1 MARTKAKTG
10 DEPDRPDY
18 VLPDRELVVVAEPS
32 ARLRAGRGEVQ
43 AAPGTETAAL
53 NALLAE
59 EGVALEPLFGA
70 SEERTRA
77 AGEALSGIG
86 GAEVPD
92 LSIYYR
98 VRAEDERLEDLA
110 ESLAKLPGI
119 AQAYVKPAAE
129 PAVPQLEDEVLERRT
144 SAAADTPPVTPD
156 FTAGQGYLLAAP
168 GGVDAV
174 YAATVAGG
182 RGAGIDIIDIEGAWN
197 FAHEDLVQ
205 NQGGVVGGTPTN
217 DQAWRNHG
225 TAVVGEFGGD
235 VNGFG
240 VTGISPDAQVR
251 AISIFG
257 NSSAA
262 AIHQAATLLNAGDV
276 ILIELHRPGPRFN
289 FQVRNDQR
297 GYIAME
303 WWPDDFAAI
312 QFATAKGVIVV
323 EAAGNG
329 AENLDDAIYD
339 TPAAGFPATWRN
351 PFNPNN
357 PSSLAVVVGAGAPP
371 PGTHGQDH
379 GPDRS
384 RLDFSNYGARV
395 DAQGWGREVTTTAYG
410 NLQGGAENVWYTSTF
425 SGTSSASPI
434 VVGSLACLQGILQA
448 AGQALLTPAGAIQ
461 VLRTTGSPQQ
471 DAPGRPATQRIGRRP
486 DIRAAVASLMA
497 VAVQS
502 GIATQFW
509 DEELAYPAGTPASLW
524 LDVDGGWRK
533 RDGASPHE
541 RTMVQ
546 RAFAA
551 GGQQVRVWYQGGEI
565 VGLVVDDA

>member
-156 FTAGQGYLLAAP
+156 FTAGQGYLRGPRRRRRASTP
-168 GGVDAV
+168 
-174 YAATVAGG
+174 ATVAGRPRRRHRHHRHRG
-182 RGAGIDIIDIEGAWN
+182 RLALRPRGPRAEPGRRRRRHADRR
-197 FAHEDLVQ
+197 
-205 NQGGVVGGTPTN
+205 P
-217 DQAWRNHG
+217 AWRNHG

-235 VNGFG
+235 V
-240 VTGISPDAQVR
+240 TASASPASRPDA
-251 AISIFG
+251 AG
-257 NSSAA
+257 
-262 AIHQAATLLNAGDV
+262 AGD
-276 ILIELHRPGPRFN
+276 LDLRQLLGRGDPPAPRRCSAPATSSCIELHRPGPRFN

-312 QFATAKGVIVV
+312 QFADREGRDRGRGRRQRRR
-323 EAAGNG
+323 EPGRRRLRHAGRR
-329 AENLDDAIYD
+329 
-339 TPAAGFPATWRN
+339 FPGDLEQ
-351 PFNPNN
+351 PVQPEQ
-357 PSSLAVVVGAGAPP
+357 PDSLAVVVGAGAPP
-371 PGTHGQDH
+371 PGTHGHDH

-395 DAQGWGREVTTTAYG
+395 DAQGWGREVTTTATATCRAAHE
-410 NLQGGAENVWYTSTF
+410 NLWYTDTF
-425 SGTSSASPI
+425 SGTSSASPDR
-434 VVGSLACLQGILQA
+434 GRCLACLQGILA
-448 AGQALLTPAGAIQ
+448 
-461 VLRTTGSPQQ
+461 
-471 DAPGRPATQRIGRRP
+471 GRRP
-486 DIRAAVASLMA
+486 DAADAGRGDPGA
-497 VAVQS
+497 PHHR
-502 GIATQFW
+502 
-509 DEELAYPAGTPASLW
+509 LA
-524 LDVDGGWRK
+524 
-533 RDGASPHE
+533 
-541 RTMVQ
+541 
-546 RAFAA
+546 AA
-551 GGQQVRVWYQGGEI
+551 GRARAGPPPSASAGARTSGRPWR
-565 VGLVVDDA
+565 A

>member
-98 VRAEDERLEDLA
+98 VRAEDERLDELA
-110 ESLAKLPGI
+110 LSLAKLPGI

-156 FTAGQGYLLAAP
+156 FTAGQGYLMAAP
-168 GGVDAV
+168 GGIDAV
-174 YAATVAGG
+174 YAGTVAGG
-182 RGAGIDIIDIEGAWN
+182 GGAGVDIIDIEGAWH
-197 FAHEDLVQ
+197 FA
-205 NQGGVVGGTPTN
+205 TRTSCRTRAASSAAPRRPTS
-217 DQAWRNHG
+217 AG
-225 TAVVGEFGGD
+225 ATTAPRWSASSAA
-235 VNGFG
+235 
-240 VTGISPDAQVR
+240 TATRSASPGISPDAHGR

-257 NSSAA
+257 PLGSARGDPPGGRRARRRATSSSSSCTGRDRATTSRSATTSAA
-262 AIHQAATLLNAGDV
+262 TSPSSGG
-276 ILIELHRPGPRFN
+276 RTTSPRSSTPP
-289 FQVRNDQR
+289 RR
-297 GYIAME
+297 
-303 WWPDDFAAI
+303 
-312 QFATAKGVIVV
+312 GVIVV

-329 AENLDDAIYD
+329 AEDLDDALYD
-339 TPAAGFPATWRN
+339 TPAAGFPATWTN
-351 PFNPNN
+351 PFNRDN
-357 PSSLAVVVGAGAPP
+357 PSSGAIVVGAGAPP
-371 PGTHGQDH
+371 PGTHGHDH

-395 DAQGWGREVTTTAYG
+395 DAQGWGREVTTTGYG
-410 NLQGGAENVWYTSTF
+410 DLQGGADEDVWYTAR
-425 SGTSSASPI
+425 SA
-434 VVGSLACLQGILQA
+434 AR
-448 AGQALLTPAGAIQ
+448 PAPRRSWS
-461 VLRTTGSPQQ
+461 VPRLRPGHPPG
-471 DAPGRPATQRIGRRP
+471 APGRRC
-486 DIRAAVASLMA
+486 
-497 VAVQS
+497 
-502 GIATQFW
+502 
-509 DEELAYPAGTPASLW
+509 
-524 LDVDGGWRK
+524 
-533 RDGASPHE
+533 
-541 RTMVQ
+541 
-546 RAFAA
+546 
-551 GGQQVRVWYQGGEI
+551 
-565 VGLVVDDA
+565 